1 MKTQENRLN
10 FLSFSSLFNF
20 KKIKSKV
27 YPMFRYPIN
36 KFVYGQGLGILFRSV
51 KSLALLT
58 YHRRACVLRKQ
69 ASKPV
74 N

>member
-36 KFVYGQGLGILFRSV
+36 KSVYGQGLGILFRSV
-51 KSLALLT
+51 EFLTLLT
-58 YHRRACVLRKQ
+58 YLKRELNQCSVTR
-69 ASKPV
+69 S
-74 N
+74 